1 MRYQSMRF
9 WGYPCSNKK
18 NERTHANRWAT
29 EKPTTSSMFW
39 ERTSE
44 MSTRSSFQK
53 PSVDWS
59 TPGLG
64 KGERERDPTWKQ
76 NPLHLWFP
84 NPSETWP
91 VLKSGGDIKRH
102 PSFPIFSPGDISPAV
117 WPTAT
122 VLGPGRNQPPPAPGT
137 RSGICTEF
145 MWAETPKLTLLETR
159 TLNIKALSQQKNN
172 VIAAYT
178 DPKPILLWSSTS
190 GHV

>member
-59 TPGLG
+59 TPGRG
-64 KGERERDPTWKQ
+64 KRERER
-76 NPLHLWFP
+76 P
-84 NPSETWP
+84 NLET
-91 VLKSGGDIKRH
+91 KSIASVVPKPFRNLTRTEIWGDIKRH
-102 PSFPIFSPGDISPAV
+102 LSFPIFSPGDISPAV

-122 VLGPGRNQPPPAPGT
+122 VLGPARNQPPPAPGT

-159 TLNIKALSQQKNN
+159 TLSIKVLSQQKNN

-178 DPKPILLWSSTS
+178 DPKPILLWSSIS